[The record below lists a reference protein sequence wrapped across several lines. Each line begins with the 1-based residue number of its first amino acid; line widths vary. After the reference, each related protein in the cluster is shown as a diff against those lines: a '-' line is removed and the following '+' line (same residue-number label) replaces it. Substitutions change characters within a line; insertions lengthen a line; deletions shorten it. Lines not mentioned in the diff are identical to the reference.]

1 MGSLRQFLYSKDL
14 GPPIL
19 QRVASV
25 VYRCDRFGGL
35 GGGSGGETYDD
46 TVELVDVRCEILSMG
61 QQFQN
66 LMNAIDVEELGLEGK
81 DMPYGMADKK
91 RSL

>member
-1 MGSLRQFLYSKDL
+1 MPTDNPLVLTKAVVSHQDKDEGSDE
-14 GPPIL
+14 
-19 QRVASV
+19 
-25 VYRCDRFGGL
+25 DGL
-35 GGGSGGETYDD
+35 GGGSGGETYED

-91 RSL
+91 RLL

>member
-1 MGSLRQFLYSKDL
+1 MPTDNPLVLTK
-14 GPPIL
+14 
-19 QRVASV
+19 AV
-25 VYRCDRFGGL
+25 VSHQDEDEDGL
-35 GGGSGGETYDD
+35 GGGLGGGETYDD

-66 LMNAIDVEELGLEGK
+66 LMNAIDVEELGMEGK

-91 RSL
+91 R